1 MSSFVT
7 FIVVAVVGVADT
19 IFRVWMMIELL
30 PAKHYGLSYID
41 LLVRTLIVT
50 CVASNVPG

>member
-7 FIVVAVVGVADT
+7 FIVVAVVDT